1 MFLVPRTLT
10 DSELDL
16 TFPYKVKMLTIGEID
31 LQLEVELNSEKK
43 ESEERVT
50 LKSLMQLFIYSS
62 AVDFLLEHTTCT
74 KEELSTLA
82 PTHLDSMVSEVKT
95 INSHFFKGIQRT
107 KDALANMQLQKPDS
121 PSSEKVGA
129 S

>member
-95 INSHFFKGIQRT
+95 INSHFFKGIQKT
-107 KDALANMQLQKPDS
+107 KDALADLQLQKPDS
-121 PSSEKVGA
+121 PTSEKAGA
-129 S
+129 P

>member
-50 LKSLMQLFIYSS
+50 LKSLMQLFIYSN

-74 KEELSTLA
+74 KEDLSTLA
-82 PTHLDSMVSEVKT
+82 PTHLDSMVNEVKA
-95 INSHFFKGIQRT
+95 INSHFFKGIQKT
-107 KDALANMQLQKPDS
+107 KDVLEDMQLQKPDS
-121 PSSEKVGA
+121 PTSEKAGA
-129 S
+129 P